1 MIKIKDATKNIGKKT
16 VLDHVNLSL
25 EDGKI
30 FGLRGRNGAGKTM
43 LLRAIAGLI
52 RLDSGEIL
60 IDGQEIHKDID
71 FPKELGLLIENNN
84 VLPDFTLKK
93 NLQILAKIKKVAND
107 TMIDDAIKR
116 VGLDPNDK
124 RKVRQYSLG
133 MKQRGAI
140 AQAIFEK
147 PALILLDEPT
157 NAIDYDGVQE
167 MRVLF
172 EAEKQ
177 RGASIILAS
186 HNPEDLSILADEI
199 ISMSDGRVI
208 NEKQ

>member
-16 VLDHVNLSL
+16 VLDHVSLSL

-60 IDGQEIHKDID
+60 VDGQEIHKDID

-133 MKQRGAI
+133 MKQRAAI

-186 HNPEDLSILADEI
+186 HNPEDLNILADEI

-208 NEKQ
+208 HEKQ